1 MGQTFTGLLRAVR
14 TRTAAGSPGQPVP
27 AAPAVLRL
35 CGDHLAALAA
45 SGPMGDAGKT
55 RLVASIGTLTTA
67 CSSGADGL
75 FDALLRTGQHALE
88 AGGDAQARF
97 ALGIAVEATGMRDR
111 SKGAWRLRGRAL
123 DALGRSEE
131 AVGAYE
137 RHLTLQQD
145 PSSSEDIARRIATL
159 RDLGHCLDDAAGLLS
174 GQEDAARLR
183 ALRDLPAAEAGAGFA
198 DVVRQRTAAFGRGM
212 ADPAVRELAGSYAA
226 YGRLLGRDRMTD
238 PLLGGTEPIGAPALR
253 RLVEGR
259 SVCVVA
265 GEPRVL
271 EEERSTGS
279 PLAKLIDGY
288 DLVVRCDTLPA
299 DRGSAA
305 VRTDLHALTLRG
317 DAPWTGPGWD
327 RRAGTRLV
335 FGDRLAD
342 WRRALRARLVPGAQE
357 HIGDVSLRRPLSD
370 PALLGEDG
378 RWSRPTTAFT
388 VLRLL
393 DFLDAG
399 RLDLIGFGLPGQ
411 LLPREHAWVT
421 ARAAREDETDMRTV
435 LI

>member
-1 MGQTFTGLLRAVR
+1 MGQTFTGLLKAVR
-14 TRTAAGSPGQPVP
+14 TRTATGGPGQQVP

-45 SGPMGDAGKT
+45 SGAMDDARKT

-67 CSSGADGL
+67 CSPGADGM

-123 DALGRSEE
+123 DALGRTEE
-131 AVGAYE
+131 AEQAYE
-137 RHLTLQQD
+137 RHLTLQQEL
-145 PSSSEDIARRIATL
+145 SSSPDIARRLATL
-159 RDLGHCLDDAAGLLS
+159 RDLRRCLDDAAGLLPD
-174 GQEDAARLR
+174 GEDAARLR
-183 ALRDLPAAEAGAGFA
+183 ALRDAPAAEAGAGFA
-198 DVVRQRTAAFGRGM
+198 DVVRQRTAGRGM
-212 ADPAVRELAGSYAA
+212 SDPAVRKPAGAYAA
-226 YGRLLGRDRMTD
+226 HRRLLDRDRMAD
-238 PLLGGTEPIGAPALR
+238 PLLGGTEPIGVPALR

-265 GEPRVL
+265 GAPRVL
-271 EEERSTGS
+271 EEERSAGS
-279 PLAKLIDGY
+279 PLGKLIDGY
-288 DLVVRCDTLPA
+288 DLVVRCDAPPTGG
-299 DRGSAA
+299 DSSAL

-317 DAPWTGPGWD
+317 HTPWSGPGWD
-327 RRAGTRLV
+327 RRAATRLV

-342 WRRALRARLVPGAQE
+342 WRRALRARLVPDAQD
-357 HIGDVSLRRPLSD
+357 HIGDASLRRPLSD
-370 PALLGEDG
+370 PALMGEDG
-378 RWSRPTTAFT
+378 WGPRTTTAFT

-393 DFLDAG
+393 DFLDAD

-421 ARAAREDETDMRTV
+421 ARATHEDETDLRTQ
-435 LI
+435 LR